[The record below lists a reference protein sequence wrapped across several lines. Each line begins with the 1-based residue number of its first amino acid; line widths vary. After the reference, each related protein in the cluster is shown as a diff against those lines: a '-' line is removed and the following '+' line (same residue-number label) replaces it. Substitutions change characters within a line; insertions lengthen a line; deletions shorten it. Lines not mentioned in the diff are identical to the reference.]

1 MARSPGE
8 RLGTFE
14 LISDLGAGGMGEVC
28 LAQDLTLDRLV
39 ALKFLPLEVTSDPD
53 RVARFRQE
61 ARAASALNHP
71 NVCTIHA
78 LAETADGQHYIAM
91 EYVQGE
97 TLRQHLSRRSLQL
110 QEVIATGIQL
120 ASALTAAHASG
131 VLHRDLKPENVIPGP
146 TDS

>member
-97 TLRQHLSRRSLQL
+97 TLRQQRPRMR
-110 QEVIATGIQL
+110 
-120 ASALTAAHASG
+120 
-131 VLHRDLKPENVIPGP
+131 LH
-146 TDS
+146 